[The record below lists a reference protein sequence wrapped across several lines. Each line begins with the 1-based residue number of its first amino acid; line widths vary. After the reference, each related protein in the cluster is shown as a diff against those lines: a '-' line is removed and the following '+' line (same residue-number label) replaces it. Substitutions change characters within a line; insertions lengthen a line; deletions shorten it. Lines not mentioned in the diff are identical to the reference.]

1 MKTLYQSLKPEY
13 RKTLQGNE
21 NKFPSAV
28 SSVRK
33 SLENNFLWSRLT
45 VQEVRDFMTFSDNR
59 LFELSYEDWA
69 FGTKFLQDEQN
80 KTTNKTKR
88 YILGYKPR

>member
-1 MKTLYQSLKPEY
+1 VQMKMITKKTKTNMKTLYQSLKPEY

-69 FGTKFLQDEQN
+69 FGTKFLQDE
-80 KTTNKTKR
+80 
-88 YILGYKPR
+88 